1 MRRYCRKVV
10 AAEPLTSED
19 HEITVRY
26 KQHGGPMLGPLYGF
40 LAHFST
46 VCTDI
51 VLTDFV
57 GSIQSPGY
65 PNKVWTGQYCS
76 WTIKVPPGNRIQ
88 VNFHSFVI
96 DRRIRY
102 GTVPGKCS
110 ENWLKFGDGEVAEA
124 TVKIGNTVNVTN
136 KLTETCSDVVKP
148 MVVKSKN
155 NILHITYQS
164 KKQEQN
170 QFWLTWTT
178 IGCGGTLITPANIS
192 ANVNRM
198 NRNAEQLECQWQI
211 KYSLS
216 SVMPDAEGNFFIAN
230 VTFVDADSEN
240 KDECGGVVEVLSSQV
255 STIHSPRYPEE
266 YERGAECQWL
276 FKAPSGYYLIF
287 TLKEYITPNAHE
299 QQTEKK
305 WMPRAMNNLTCQDPL
320 PLIEGALTIYG
331 GNSTR
336 HEKIE
341 RVCLDIEE
349 PKQVPVFARES
360 LVTFR
365 GASTARIH
373 MTGEDQHVKKMQLLQ
388 IGFLLEARTACGG
401 LVLADDKEAVM
412 TFIDLEEEVCNITIR
427 KKNESDSGIY
437 VRLDEFVSR
446 GITKHRSN
454 DMLFGNSYLDIQVDG
469 GDV

>member
-1 MRRYCRKVV
+1 VLDGPHSDARLMRRYCRKVV

-76 WTIKVPPGNRIQ
+76 WTIKAPPGNRIQ

-102 GTVPGKCS
+102 GT
-110 ENWLKFGDGEVAEA
+110 FGDGEVAEA
-124 TVKIGNTVNVTN
+124 TVKIGNTINVTN

-211 KYSLS
+211 KRS
-216 SVMPDAEGNFFIAN
+216 GFFTNNF
-230 VTFVDADSEN
+230 
-240 KDECGGVVEVLSSQV
+240 
-255 STIHSPRYPEE
+255 
-266 YERGAECQWL
+266 
-276 FKAPSGYYLIF
+276 
-287 TLKEYITPNAHE
+287 
-299 QQTEKK
+299 TETVK
-305 WMPRAMNNLTCQDPL
+305 LT
-320 PLIEGALTIYG
+320 
-331 GNSTR
+331 
-336 HEKIE
+336 
-341 RVCLDIEE
+341 
-349 PKQVPVFARES
+349 
-360 LVTFR
+360 
-365 GASTARIH
+365 ASC
-373 MTGEDQHVKKMQLLQ
+373 
-388 IGFLLEARTACGG
+388 IG
-401 LVLADDKEAVM
+401 
-412 TFIDLEEEVCNITIR
+412 
-427 KKNESDSGIY
+427 
-437 VRLDEFVSR
+437 
-446 GITKHRSN
+446 
-454 DMLFGNSYLDIQVDG
+454 
-469 GDV
+469 